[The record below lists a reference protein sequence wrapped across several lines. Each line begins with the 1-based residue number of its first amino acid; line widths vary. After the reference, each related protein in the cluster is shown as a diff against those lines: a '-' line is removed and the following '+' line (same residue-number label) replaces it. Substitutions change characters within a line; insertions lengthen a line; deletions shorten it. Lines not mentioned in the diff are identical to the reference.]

1 MSLEKA
7 LEANTVAV
15 LRLVALMEG
24 KAEHAPSIPQIEEV
38 AKPVKKAAPAPAP
51 EPVEKDLTTSDAPL
65 EWADIHMA
73 FLKFMETKGRDAA
86 KAMLVAH
93 GVPGKLSPEALPEA
107 KRAGFYHALQA

>member
-7 LEANTVAV
+7 LEANTTAV

-51 EPVEKDLTTSDAPL
+51 APAPVEKDLTTSDAPL

-107 KRAGFYHALQA
+107 KRAGFSHSL